1 MNAVRLLTP
10 TVPPRATIPLASSK
24 SESNR
29 ALILDALTGFRCDLQ
44 NLSTARDTQ
53 TMIRLLKSDDRTA
66 DVLDAG
72 TTMRFLTAYFA
83 VTGQQKIMTGTPR
96 MCERPIGI
104 LVDALR
110 ALGADIIYLKN
121 DGYPPLQ
128 LNGFSTSGQNE
139 LSIRGDVSSQYIS
152 ALLMIAPKLSNGLIL
167 HLTGAIGSRPYIEMT
182 IEQMRY
188 FGADVITDW
197 DARTITVAPKP
208 YTPEPYTVESDWSG
222 ASYWYSVAAL
232 ATDAETEI
240 ELLGLKPKSLQ
251 GDSAIVAIMRSMGVV
266 STFTDRGVT
275 LTKGPVEPT
284 LAWDFTDCPDLAQT
298 VAVCA
303 AMTGTVLTLT
313 GIESLKIKETDRVL
327 ALQTELKKIGAE
339 LVEVE
344 PNHRYEVWPLA
355 SPSTSFATADR
366 ALPPSIHTY
375 DDHRMAMAFASV
387 AMQREII
394 IEDPRVVDKSY
405 PSFWDDMARVV
416 TVEPIDEET
425 KHPV

>member
-1 MNAVRLLTP
+1 MLSA
-10 TVPPRATIPLASSK
+10 ALAFSSEISK
-24 SESNR
+24 EAFDGARN
-29 ALILDALTGFRCDLQ
+29 

-53 TMIRLLKSDDRTA
+53 TMIRLLRADERTA

-72 TTMRFLTAYFA
+72 TTMRFLTAYFGI
-83 VTGQQKIMTGTPR
+83 TGRQKTMTGTPR

-110 ALGADIIYLKN
+110 TLGADITYLKN

-128 LNGFSTSGQNE
+128 INGFTNSGQNR

-152 ALLMIAPKLSNGLIL
+152 ALLMIAPLLPNGLVL
-167 HLTGAIGSRPYIEMT
+167 QLTGAIGSRPYIEMT

-188 FGADVITDW
+188 FGADVRADW
-197 DARTITVAPKP
+197 DEKMIAVSPKLYTPKP
-208 YTPEPYTVESDWSG
+208 YRIESDWSG

-232 ATDAETEI
+232 ANDEMTTI

-251 GDSAIVAIMRSMGVV
+251 GDSAIVDIMRSMGVV
-266 STFTDRGVT
+266 STFTDAGVI
-275 LTKGPVEPT
+275 LTKGPAESS
-284 LAWDFTDCPDLAQT
+284 LMWDFSHCPDLAQT

-303 AMTGTVLTLT
+303 AVSRISLTLT
-313 GIESLKIKETDRVL
+313 GIESLKIKETDRVS
-327 ALQTELKKIGAE
+327 ALQTELQKIGAE

-344 PNHRYEVWPLA
+344 PNHRYEVRQLA
-355 SPSTSFATADR
+355 HPVAFVPR
-366 ALPPSIHTY
+366 IETY
-375 DDHRMAMAFASV
+375 DDHRMAMAFAPV

-394 IEDPRVVDKSY
+394 IEEPGVVAKSY

-416 TVEPIDEET
+416 TVEPMDEGT
-425 KHPV
+425 KHPA